1 MTVLYVDT
9 EHDRVRDHLDL
20 GRSHRARIEATR
32 KRLADAAGTPCLV
45 EHFAQINL
53 ARVERAAPSAVVI
66 GGNVT
71 GWEAYDDGSLA
82 GLLAIIRVAP
92 VPILGICAG
101 HQLIGHAH
109 GAAWG
114 PLGSLGAGE
123 VDPNSTFGP
132 GLRKEL
138 GILPV
143 ETDPMCPLFT
153 GIGQPARFFQN
164 HYWQLTETPPGF
176 VTRAR
181 SPWCP
186 IQAIQRL
193 DRPVFG
199 VQFHPERYECDHP
212 DGEAVLRNFFAI
224 TPPVAQLDRN
234 FMTV

>member
-9 EHDRVRDHLDL
+9 EHDRVRDHLEL
-20 GRSHRARIEATR
+20 GRSYHARVEATR
-32 KRLADAAGTPCLV
+32 KRLADAAAAPCLV
-45 EHFAQINL
+45 EHCARVTPT
-53 ARVERAAPSAVVI
+53 RVERVAPSVVVI

-82 GLLAIIRVAP
+82 GLLAIIRAAP

-101 HQLIGHAH
+101 HQLIGRAH

-114 PLGSLGAGE
+114 PLGSLRAGE
-123 VDPNSTFGP
+123 IDPDPAFGT

-138 GILPV
+138 GFLPV

-153 GIGQPARFFQN
+153 GVGQPASFFQN

-176 VTRAR
+176 VTRAC

-199 VQFHPERYECDHP
+199 VQFHPERYERDHP
-212 DGEAVLRNFFAI
+212 DGDAVLRNFFAI
-224 TPPVAQLDRN
+224 ASPVAQLDRN